1 MVVEKID
8 RLPERRGRTRSTF
21 SEIIHKLNAIMDAG
35 VKYGRVIFDNEG
47 YVSIASMRGSL
58 SQAAKKHDYPL
69 LFELYDGELYFT
81 RLDM

>member
-1 MVVEKID
+1 MIVEKIE
-8 RLPERRGRTRSTF
+8 RLPDRRERTRSTYA
-21 SEIIHKLNAIMDAG
+21 EIILKLDSIMNAG
-35 VKYGRVIFDNEG
+35 TKYGRVIFDSEG

-58 SQAAKKHDYPL
+58 SYAAKTRDYPL